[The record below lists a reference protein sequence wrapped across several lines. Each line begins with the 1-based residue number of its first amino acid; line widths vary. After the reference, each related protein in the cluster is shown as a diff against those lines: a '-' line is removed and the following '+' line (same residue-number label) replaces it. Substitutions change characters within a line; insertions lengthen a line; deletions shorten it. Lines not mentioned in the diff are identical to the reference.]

1 MVGGHPGSNQR
12 SQADAREMKDS
23 LCPQRA
29 NRLVGEARHVKKKK
43 KRKKMVFPKV

>member
-1 MVGGHPGSNQR
+1 MVGSHPGSNQR
-12 SQADAREMKDS
+12 SRADAREMKDS

-43 KRKKMVFPKV
+43 RKKMVFPKA